1 MYKIKKKV
9 YIYQRLFIEFTEMPK
24 KPKAAPKD
32 YYDMKDSVDKSKKI
46 KHSEVFG
53 KGTGKKGKVPKG
65 SHRMPD
71 GSIMKDSDMPKKT
84 KKKNTK
90 KKSSY

>member
-1 MYKIKKKV
+1 
-9 YIYQRLFIEFTEMPK
+9 MPK

-53 KGTGKKGKVPKG
+53 KG
-65 SHRMPD
+65 
-71 GSIMKDSDMPKKT
+71 
-84 KKKNTK
+84 
-90 KKSSY
+90 